1 MLQELSIKNFAII
14 DDLQISFSDGLNIL
28 SGETGAGKSI
38 IINAVNLLLGSRANA
53 GLIRT
58 GSQTAELEALFQIA
72 KQSAVVDIMEKN
84 DLNPEE
90 GLLIRRI
97 VSRKDRHRIY
107 INEHLATT
115 QLLNLITEN
124 LASISGQHAHQRLLK
139 EENQLEIIDQFGD
152 LISLRN
158 EVSGCFH
165 DILPLMRNLNN
176 LKAKKARHAEHVQL
190 LEFQRKE
197 IRQASITPGEDAALE
212 QERIRLKNA
221 EELFQA
227 VHESVEALYSAQGA
241 VVERL
246 VAVKKE
252 LEKASRIDP
261 ALVPKTE
268 RIAETTICIED
279 IAEALRTYL
288 NNIQMDENRLEPIE
302 ARLDTL
308 AKLKR
313 KYGPSLEDVFLKLES
328 IDRELSG
335 IENLSEDIA
344 DTEKKLSD
352 LHGKLVKLAITLS
365 KKRKSTAKI
374 LAKKVEKELGTLK
387 MSQTKLEVSFRT
399 LPVDEHTEPYL
410 TTEENIITEAGI
422 DRITFLIAPNVGE
435 PLKPLTSIVSGG
447 ELSRIVLA
455 LKAILAKMEAVETIV
470 FDEVDAGIGGS
481 VAEMV
486 GKKLSSLARHHQIIC
501 ITHLPQIAKFGHHH
515 FNISKQVAHGRTR
528 TTITR
533 LTQAERVKEIARM
546 LGGEKITR
554 ATIDHA
560 HEMLNKIV

>member
-14 DDLQISFSDGLNIL
+14 DDLRISFSEGLNIL

-58 GSQTAELEALFQIA
+58 GNQTAELEALFQIA
-72 KQSAVVDIMEKN
+72 KQSAVADIMEKN
-84 DLNPEE
+84 DLHPEE

-97 VSRKDRHRIY
+97 VSRKDRHRVY
-107 INEHLATT
+107 INGHLATT

-124 LASISGQHAHQRLLK
+124 LASISGQHTHQRLLK

-152 LISLRN
+152 LIPLTN
-158 EVSGCFH
+158 EVCGCFH
-165 DILPLMRNLNN
+165 DILPLIRALEN
-176 LKAKKARHAEHVQL
+176 LKAQKARHVEHVQL
-190 LEFQRKE
+190 LEFQQKE

-227 VHESVEALYSAQGA
+227 VHHSIEALYSAQGA

-246 VAVKKE
+246 VAVKKD
-252 LEKASRIDP
+252 LEKASRIDS
-261 ALVPKTE
+261 ALASETE
-268 RIAETTICIED
+268 RIAETSIHLED
-279 IAEALRTYL
+279 IAQALRTYL
-288 NNIQMDENRLEPIE
+288 NNIRMDENRLETVE

-328 IDRELSG
+328 IERELSG
-335 IENLSEDIA
+335 IENLSGDIA
-344 DTEKKLSD
+344 DIEKKLSD
-352 LHGKLVKLAITLS
+352 MHDKLVKRAITLS
-365 KKRKSTAKI
+365 SKRKRTAAT
-374 LAKKVEKELGTLK
+374 LAGKVEKELDTLK
-387 MSQTKLEVSFRT
+387 MSQTKFEIFFGTV
-399 LPVDEHTEPYL
+399 PVNEHTESYL
-410 TTEENIITEAGI
+410 ATRESVITETGI

-435 PLKPLTSIVSGG
+435 PLKPLNSIISGG
-447 ELSRIVLA
+447 ELSRVVLA
-455 LKAILAKMEAVETIV
+455 LKAILAKSESLETVV

-481 VAEMV
+481 VAEVV

-501 ITHLPQIAKFGHHH
+501 ITHLPQIAKFGDHH
-515 FNISKQVAHGRTR
+515 FNISKQVVRGRTR

-533 LTQAERVKEIARM
+533 LTTSERVTEIARM
-546 LGGEKITR
+546 LGGENITK
-554 ATIDHA
+554 ATLDHA
-560 HEMLNKIV
+560 REMLNNAV